1 MTVSSTST
9 FNLTAAEIIDRAY
22 ARVCGEDVTGYDQ
35 KNARINMQLLFQEL
49 QMRNCN
55 LWTVVL
61 GTQVLTQSDVD
72 YTFGADVV
80 DFLEMS
86 IRDTSQATLT
96 DLPIERISRA
106 EYEGITDKLTEGQP
120 VKLFLDRQRDAP
132 VGYIYQAPDLTTYTL
147 RYWYIRRMY
156 DQGAYTNN
164 ADVPVRWLPTLI
176 SGLAY
181 FFGRERRK
189 VLGIPFVRELR
200 DEYERDYGIAIAED
214 SDGSAMRIQPD
225 LSMYFGR

>member
-1 MTVSSTST
+1 MTVSGTSAFT
-9 FNLTAAEIIDRAY
+9 LDFAEIIDRAY
-22 ARVCGEDVTGYDQ
+22 ARVAGEDTTGYDQ
-35 KNARINMQLLFQEL
+35 KAARINLQLLFQEL
-49 QMRNCN
+49 QMRNVN

-61 GTQVLTQSDVD
+61 DTQVLTQGDVD

-86 IRDTSQATLT
+86 VRDTSQSTLT

-132 VGYIYQAPDLTTYTL
+132 VGYIYQAPNSTTWTL

-156 DQGAYTNN
+156 DVGVYTNT
-164 ADVPVRWLPTLI
+164 ADVPVRWLPTI
-176 SGLAY
+176 VSGLAY
-181 FFGRERRK
+181 YVGRERRAK
-189 VLGIPFVRELR
+189 LGIEFVRELR

-214 SDGSAMRIQPD
+214 ADGSAMRVQPD
-225 LSMYFGR
+225 LSSYFGR